1 MELEDNNSLAQT
13 NDVIKISPKSISIKK
28 KQKVTLTNK
37 MKLYHIIWRDAFSEE
52 DIWHDY
58 DTIASEDY
66 ICETVG
72 FMIEKNHKPNYVT
85 IASTVT
91 HDGTFCSVIN
101 IPKSMII
108 SKTLLTSVKPNSI
121 S

>member
-1 MELEDNNSLAQT
+1 MELVDDNLKSK
-13 NDVIKISPKSISIKK
+13 DVDSIKVSPKSISIKK
-28 KQKVTLTNK
+28 KQKFTLTSK
-37 MKLYHIIWRDAFSEE
+37 MKLYHIVWRDAFSEE

-58 DTIASEDY
+58 ETIGHEDY

-72 FMIEKNHKPNYVT
+72 FMIEKNHKPNYIT

-108 SKTLLTSVKPNSI
+108 SKTLLNSAKPVIKS
-121 S
+121 